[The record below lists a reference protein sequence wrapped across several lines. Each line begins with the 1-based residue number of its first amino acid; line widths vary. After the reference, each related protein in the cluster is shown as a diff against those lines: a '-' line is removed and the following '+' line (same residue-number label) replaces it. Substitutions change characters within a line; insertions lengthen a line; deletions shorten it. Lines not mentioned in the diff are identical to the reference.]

1 MHKTS
6 YKTLDTKRTRFQEQ
20 EKILPILLSRIRNTK
35 LPLFWEVV
43 LDLIELFILLYKGN
57 NPIVSIFVFSLINVK
72 KYGLYDFNFRFGR
85 KIVVIPIKCCKV
97 ENALSSIAF
106 ILDP

>member
-43 LDLIELFILLYKGN
+43 LDLIELFIHLYKGN
-57 NPIVSIFVFSLINVK
+57 NPIVSILVFSLINVK
-72 KYGLYDFNFRFGR
+72 IFTYAVSDILYNVSISDL
-85 KIVVIPIKCCKV
+85 V
-97 ENALSSIAF
+97 EK
-106 ILDP
+106 

>member
-43 LDLIELFILLYKGN
+43 LDLIELFIHLYKGN
-57 NPIVSIFVFSLINVK
+57 NPAVSILVLSLINVK
-72 KYGLYDFNFRFGR
+72 NSVSDMVY
-85 KIVVIPIKCCKV
+85 II
-97 ENALSSIAF
+97 SISD
-106 ILDP
+106 LLEK

>member
-43 LDLIELFILLYKGN
+43 LDLIELFIRQYKGN
-57 NPIVSIFVFSLINVK
+57 NPIISILLFSLINVK
-72 KYGLYDFNFRFGR
+72 IFTYEDGLIDAELF
-85 KIVVIPIKCCKV
+85 V
-97 ENALSSIAF
+97 
-106 ILDP
+106 

>member
-43 LDLIELFILLYKGN
+43 LDLIELFIRLYEVN

-72 KYGLYDFNFRFGR
+72 NSVSNMVYIISISDLVEKYL
-85 KIVVIPIKCCKV
+85 
-97 ENALSSIAF
+97 
-106 ILDP
+106 

>member
-57 NPIVSIFVFSLINVK
+57 NPIVSTFVFSSINVRIFTYEDGLIDAELFIGSFISFSHTAYNISISDLLK
-72 KYGLYDFNFRFGR
+72 K
-85 KIVVIPIKCCKV
+85 
-97 ENALSSIAF
+97 
-106 ILDP
+106 